1 MSETRERGNKKYG
14 RIIAIILI
22 ALVVI
27 TVAVIGIRSIIGN
40 QHEVTDSRPI
50 VKVEVPQNR
59 DVYVYTEQI
68 GTVQPGETVNVVPMM
83 AGEILEVNFE
93 PGDKVKKG
101 DVLVVLQADALDA
114 LKIAV
119 DAAEIQ
125 KDSAESNLERT
136 QALFDTGAVSKSQ
149 MEQVQAAADGA
160 KLQYESAKSQYETQ
174 KKYANITAP
183 ISGTVQYK
191 NAEVHSF
198 AAQGNP
204 VASILGSGKASV
216 TFGIPE
222 DSMNSLRV
230 GDRITVSKTGYTGYG
245 NITEINSMVGQ
256 NGLYSVKAELD
267 DPGDL
272 TANTRVIVGVLKRR
286 AENVMTVPLKAV
298 YHDGGESFVYVLKDD
313 NTIEKRNFIPGI
325 DDGEYIEIDDGLSYT
340 DNVVCSWSREIYNGA
355 EVTVKFDGQ

>member
-1 MSETRERGNKKYG
+1 MSETNNMKNKKYG
-14 RIIAIILI
+14 KVIAIILI
-22 ALVVI
+22 ALIVL
-27 TVAVIGIRSIIGN
+27 TAAVIGIRAIIESK
-40 QHEVTDSRPI
+40 HEVTDSRPI
-50 VKVEVPQNR
+50 VKVEVPQRR

-68 GTVQPGETVNVVPMM
+68 GTVQPGETANVIPMM
-83 AGEILEVNFE
+83 GGEILEVKFN
-93 PGDKVKKG
+93 PGDTVKKG
-101 DVLVVLQADALDA
+101 DVLVVLKADALDS

-125 KDSAESNLERT
+125 KDTAESNLERT
-136 QALFDTGAVSKSQ
+136 KALFDTGAVSQSQ

-174 KKYANITAP
+174 KEYANITAP
-183 ISGTVQYK
+183 ISGTIQYK
-191 NAEVHSF
+191 NAEVHGF
-198 AAQGNP
+198 ATQGNP

-230 GDRITVSKTGYTGYG
+230 GDQISVSKTGYTGYG

-256 NGLYSVKAELD
+256 NGLYNVKAELD

-272 TANTRVIVGVLKRR
+272 TANTRVIVDVLKKR
-286 AENVMTVPLKAV
+286 AEDVMTVPLKAV
-298 YHDGGESFVYVLKDD
+298 YHDGGDSFVYVLREDS
-313 NTIEKRNFIPGI
+313 TLEKKNFFPGI
-325 DDGEYIEIDDGLSYT
+325 DDGEYIEVDDGLSYS

-355 EVTVKFDGQ
+355 EVTVNYEEQ